1 MKTKQEHIEYFEFTN
16 ETNVKYRF
24 KANKQRGF
32 VEIEVGIVPLDRDR
46 HIVAMST
53 VEPIKDDHDLANIIL
68 HTMRDWD
75 DCDGHDLITEADA
88 GVSYTYWED

>member
-32 VEIEVGIVPLDRDR
+32 VEIEVGIVPLDRDK

-53 VEPIKDDHDLANIIL
+53 IEPFDDDKDLANIIL
-68 HTMRDWD
+68 STMRDWD
-75 DCDGHDLITEADA
+75 DCDGYDLLSEEDA
-88 GVSYTYWED
+88 GQEYAYWED